1 MEKVSDATVE
11 IYDDLGRLVKNKYN
25 QKMYNGDNII
35 ELDFS
40 NYKAGIYF
48 VSLSINNE
56 TLVKQIVKK

>member
-1 MEKVSDATVE
+1 
-11 IYDDLGRLVKNKYN
+11 
-25 QKMYNGDNII
+25 MYNGDNII